1 MNNELDELEKIK
13 LYLSVVPEL
22 LKGSLSELEEH
33 ISELQTS
40 EDALNETTYES
51 LQQVTGDIVNAA
63 RYTAKSLKMIAENLS
78 LPEKGEIA
86 GPGSR
91 HYLEITEIEK
101 HEIVEMTLSSVM
113 DILRSHFELVPDLA
127 RDITDTCQEH
137 LKTN

>member
-1 MNNELDELEKIK
+1 
-13 LYLSVVPEL
+13 
-22 LKGSLSELEEH
+22 
-33 ISELQTS
+33 
-40 EDALNETTYES
+40 
-51 LQQVTGDIVNAA
+51 
-63 RYTAKSLKMIAENLS
+63 MIAENLS

-86 GPGSR
+86 GPWGK

-127 RDITDTCQEH
+127 RDITDICQEH